1 MPEQRDKSV
10 AELVFDVS
18 ERTSTLIRE
27 EVELA
32 KAEITEK
39 VTKLLRGS
47 AVGAAAGV
55 FAFLALILVMEG
67 FAWLL
72 NEEVF
77 DNSWAG
83 FFVEAAIFLLVAA
96 GAGWFAYTS
105 VKAGS
110 PPVPEQAIEEAKL
123 IRETIEGDEPAPA
136 PATPAAGAR
145 HAPAIPGSG
154 RMSAHPE
161 PVRPS
166 TTGLPGRTPAQI
178 RADIDAQRRDLGN
191 SVDELRTRVTEL
203 TDWRRQVREHR
214 SQLIVG
220 AAVVGFAVGGLMM
233 LRRRG

>member
-47 AVGAAAGV
+47 AVGVAAGV

-110 PPVPEQAIEEAKL
+110 PPVPKQAIEEAKL

-136 PATPAAGAR
+136 PVTPAAGTAT
-145 HAPAIPGSG
+145 PPQSPG
-154 RMSAHPE
+154 
-161 PVRPS
+161 
-166 TTGLPGRTPAQI
+166 
-178 RADIDAQRRDLGN
+178 ADA
-191 SVDELRTRVTEL
+191 
-203 TDWRRQVREHR
+203 
-214 SQLIVG
+214 
-220 AAVVGFAVGGLMM
+220 
-233 LRRRG
+233 

>member
-1 MPEQRDKSV
+1 MPESRDKSV
-10 AELVFDVS
+10 TELVFDVS

-47 AVGAAAGV
+47 AVGAAAGA

-96 GAGWFAYTS
+96 GAGWFAYKS

-123 IRETIEGDEPAPA
+123 IRETIEGEEPAQAA
-136 PATPAAGAR
+136 PAVEAATPPQTPGAD
-145 HAPAIPGSG
+145 S
-154 RMSAHPE
+154 
-161 PVRPS
+161 
-166 TTGLPGRTPAQI
+166 
-178 RADIDAQRRDLGN
+178 
-191 SVDELRTRVTEL
+191 
-203 TDWRRQVREHR
+203 
-214 SQLIVG
+214 
-220 AAVVGFAVGGLMM
+220 
-233 LRRRG
+233 